1 MYNDQIIYGIH
12 PVSELLKSR
21 LTSVDHV
28 YFEKGKKGKELFEL
42 MKFCRKERLSYNLIP
57 EVRLSHLA
65 GTNRHQGIVA
75 SCSVQEYGTV
85 EQLYSIAESKPAP
98 LFVLPASIEDPG
110 NLGAII
116 RSCVAFGADALLLE
130 RKHTAPLTA
139 AVAKS
144 SAGMI
149 EHMPIMKPKN
159 LEAVIEHLVEKGFS
173 VIGAEMTRGEHPR
186 QCTFTGPLILVLGG
200 EHRGIPPYLAKQCTG
215 FVSIPMSAKAQSLN
229 VSATT
234 AVLLYEVAAQ
244 RVESQT
250 K

>member
-28 YFEKGKKGKELFEL
+28 YFEKGKKGKELFDL
-42 MKFCRKERLSYNLIP
+42 MKLCRKERLSYNLVP
-57 EVRLSHLA
+57 EARLSYLA
-65 GTNRHQGIVA
+65 GTNRHQGIAA
-75 SCSVQEYGTV
+75 SCSVQPYGSID
-85 EQLYSIAESKPAP
+85 QLYSIAENKPAP

-149 EHMPIMKPKN
+149 EHLPIVKPKN
-159 LEAVIEHLVEKGFS
+159 LEAVIEQLVEKGFS
-173 VIGAEMTRGEHPR
+173 VIGAEMTEGDHPR
-186 QCTFTGPLILVLGG
+186 QCNLTGPQVLILGG
-200 EHRGIPPYLAKQCTG
+200 EHRGIPPYLAKRCTG

-229 VSATT
+229 VSATA
-234 AVLLYEVAAQ
+234 AVLLYETATQ
-244 RVESQT
+244 RL
-250 K
+250 